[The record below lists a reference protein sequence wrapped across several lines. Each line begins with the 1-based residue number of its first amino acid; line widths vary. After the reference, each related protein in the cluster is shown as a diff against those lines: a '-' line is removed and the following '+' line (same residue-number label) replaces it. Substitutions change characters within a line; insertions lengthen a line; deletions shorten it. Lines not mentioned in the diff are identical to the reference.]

1 MAKNRKTSR
10 ASRMASARAVEAKDT
25 KKPTITLAIIA
36 LLLNLLILPGLGS
49 LIAGKTRQGLWQV
62 ILTVIG
68 LILMIIIIGIPII
81 LVAWIWGIITGANLI
96 KEAQK

>member
-36 LLLNLLILPGLGS
+36 LLIKLDSPGPVFYISKQLF
-49 LIAGKTRQGLWQV
+49 
-62 ILTVIG
+62 LT
-68 LILMIIIIGIPII
+68 
-81 LVAWIWGIITGANLI
+81 
-96 KEAQK
+96 